1 MSWWK
6 TALSTTVS
14 VALPIVGNMIVPGA
28 GGIIGGAVAN
38 IASDAINGKIHGVTD
53 VLTSAGEGA
62 LFSGGAGKIVR
73 AAGAPMLGGAA
84 RALFRNSPNAL
95 AGASVVTRN
104 ALRRSPISFG
114 ARVANNARAMIP
126 RLRNQNFRYP
136 MQTAGQVAG
145 SYLATRFDMPG
156 MPGGGS
162 GGGGG
167 GNGGADT
174 ALKVI
179 PTRPAGADMQGRYYG
194 DKNSNAIV
202 GDYNS
207 EGQSQQAWPVLS

>member
-6 TALSTTVS
+6 TPLSTTLS

-62 LFSGGAGKIVR
+62 LFSGGAGRIVR
-73 AAGAPMLGGAA
+73 AVGAPVLGGAA

-95 AGASVVTRN
+95 AGASVVARN

-114 ARVANNARAMIP
+114 ARFANNARAMIP

-136 MQTAGQVAG
+136 MQTAGQAAG
-145 SYLATRFDMPG
+145 SYLATRFNMPG

-162 GGGGG
+162 GGGD
-167 GNGGADT
+167 GGADA

-179 PTRPAGADMQGRYYG
+179 PTRPAGADMSGAYYG
-194 DKNSNAIV
+194 DKNSKAII
-202 GDYNS
+202 GAYDS
-207 EGQSQQAWPVLS
+207 DGKSQQPWPVTA